1 MIKNY
6 FITAWRNIKRQ
17 KSFSVINIF
26 GLAIGLACC
35 LILLAF
41 VRQELS
47 YDHFHTNSDRIF
59 RVAQKVEGNQNWA
72 WTGGAVAPMMVKE
85 FDQVESA
92 VRIHRTSTY
101 LRPADGPN
109 QGESFREEKFT
120 FADEGFFEVFDFPLL
135 SGTTTGVLDDPFQI
149 LLTES
154 MAKKYFGKEDPIGK
168 SLISTGDFEFVV
180 KGVLKDLPSNT
191 HLDFDFITS
200 LNSFK
205 ATESYPLTAEFGSF
219 WWPYC
224 YTYVKLKDPSDV
236 HFVNS
241 GTLEASKKA
250 RSEEEAKKYI
260 PFLQPITDIHLDN
273 SYQSELSPSTPKST
287 VYIFLSIG
295 IFILI
300 LACINFINLSTARAI
315 KRMKE
320 IGIRKVTGAKKS
332 QLVLQFFTESFLVNV
347 FAMVL
352 ALVLVEILLPVF
364 SGLLQQEIPF
374 NLFADR
380 QVWMFLLITL
390 AVSTFLSGFFPA
402 LYLSGLKPNLIL
414 KGTTFQS
421 NKSALRQSLVVLQFV
436 MSGILVFCATVAYFQ
451 QSYMRKADLGFD
463 RENIIAISMGEVSR
477 SNRESLTNAYK
488 QFSFV
493 ENVLGSSARPGVDAG
508 WGPQISYEGQNP
520 NDQNWINQQYVDFNY
535 FETIGVEMVAGR
547 EFSSEFND
555 KGDAFKMR
563 EIFPAIRNGGFI
575 INESLAKMMGLS
587 PEQTLGKPIE
597 VFTEENGER
606 FMDFRGNVVGVVKD
620 YQTSDLRFAIQP
632 TIYAPVQNGISDNS
646 SHLLVKI
653 NSEDIPQA
661 TAALSSKWKEINPSI
676 PFEYSLLEDSLVRQY
691 DRETR
696 LSNLLGLFALLT
708 LLISSLGLL
717 GLSIFMAE
725 GRRKEIGI
733 RKVMG
738 ASPLSIVHQLT
749 KDFLKPVIVAI
760 VLALPIGYYIMGT
773 WLEQFANKVQ
783 MQVGFFVLTAAVAI
797 LIAWLTIAI
806 QSWRAASDN
815 PADSLKAE

>member
-6 FITAWRNIKRQ
+6 FLVAWRNIKRQ
-17 KSFSVINIF
+17 KAFSAINIF
-26 GLAIGLACC
+26 GLALGLACC

-47 YDHFHTNSDRIF
+47 YDHFHTDSDRIF
-59 RVAQKVEGNQNWA
+59 RVAQRVDGSEKWA
-72 WTGGAVAPMMVKE
+72 WTGGAMAPMMAKE
-85 FDQVESA
+85 FDQIEKA

-120 FADEGFFEVFDFPLL
+120 FADKDFFEVFDFPLL
-135 SGTTTGVLDDPFQI
+135 SGTTAGVLEDPFQI

-154 MAKKYFGKEDPIGK
+154 MAKKYFGDADPVGK
-168 SLISTGDFEFVV
+168 SLISTGNFEFVI

-205 ATESYPLTAEFGSF
+205 ATESFPLTAEFGSF
-219 WWPYC
+219 WWPAC
-224 YTYVKLKDPSDV
+224 YTYVKLKNASDV
-236 HFVNS
+236 HFVNN
-241 GTLEASKKA
+241 GAMEASKKA
-250 RSEEEAKKYI
+250 RSQEEASKYV
-260 PFLQPITDIHLDN
+260 PFLQPVTDIHLDN

-320 IGIRKVTGAKKS
+320 IGIRKVTGARKS
-332 QLVLQFFTESFLVNV
+332 QLILQFFTESFLVNI
-347 FAMVL
+347 FAMIL
-352 ALVLVEILLPVF
+352 ALGLVEILLPVF

-374 NLFADR
+374 NLNEDR
-380 QVWMFLLITL
+380 QVWLFLAGTL

-402 LYLSGLKPNLIL
+402 IYLSGLRPNLIL
-414 KGTTFQS
+414 KGSTLQS
-421 NKSALRQSLVVLQFV
+421 NRSPLRQSLVVLQFV
-436 MSGILVFCATVAYFQ
+436 MAGILVFCATVAYFQ

-463 RENIIAISMGEVSR
+463 RENILSISMGEVSR

-493 ENVLGSSARPGVDAG
+493 ESVLGSSARPGVDAG
-508 WGPQISYEGQNP
+508 WGPQFYYEGQDP
-520 NDQNWINQQYVDFNY
+520 NEQNWVNQQYIDFNY
-535 FETIGVEMVAGR
+535 FETIGVPMVAGR
-547 EFSSEFND
+547 EFSPEFND
-555 KGDAFKMR
+555 KGDAFRMR
-563 EIFPAIRNGGFI
+563 EIFPAVRNGGFI
-575 INESLAKMMGLS
+575 INESLAKLMGLS
-587 PEQTLGKPIE
+587 PEESLGKPIE
-597 VFTEENGER
+597 VFTEENGQR
-606 FMDFRGNVVGVVKD
+606 FMDFHGNVVGVVKD

-632 TIYAPVQNGISDNS
+632 TIYTPVQNGIADNS
-646 SHLLVKI
+646 SHLLVKLTTG
-653 NSEDIPQA
+653 DVGKA
-661 TAALSSKWKEINPSI
+661 AAALSAKWKEINPTI
-676 PFEYSLLEDSLVRQY
+676 PFEFTVLEDSLIRQY

-708 LLISSLGLL
+708 IFISSMGLL

-725 GRRKEIGI
+725 SRKKEIGI
-733 RKVMG
+733 RKVLG
-738 ASPLSIVHQLT
+738 ASAASIVHDLT
-749 KDFLKPVIVAI
+749 KDFLKPVVFAVI
-760 VLALPIGYYIMGT
+760 LAMPIGYWIMQN
-773 WLEQFANKVQ
+773 WLAQFANKVQ
-783 MQVGFFVLTAAVAI
+783 MQASYFLLTAGIAI
-797 LIAWLTIAI
+797 LIAWCTVAL
-806 QSWRAASDN
+806 QSWRAASNN
-815 PADSLKAE
+815 PADAIKVE

>member
-6 FITAWRNIKRQ
+6 FLTAWRNIKRQ
-17 KSFSVINIF
+17 KAFSAINIF
-26 GLAIGLACC
+26 GLAMGLACC

-47 YDHFHTNSDRIF
+47 YDDFHTDSDRIF
-59 RVAQKVEGNQNWA
+59 RVAQKVDGTENWA
-72 WTGGAVAPMMVKE
+72 WTGGAMAPMLMKE
-85 FDQVESA
+85 FDQVEMA
-92 VRIHRTSTY
+92 VRIHQTSTY
-101 LRPADGPN
+101 LKPSDGQN

-135 SGTTTGVLDDPFQI
+135 SGTATGVLVDPFQI

-154 MAKKYFGKEDPIGK
+154 MAKKYFGEADPVGK

-205 ATESYPLTAEFGSF
+205 ATENYPLTAEFGSF
-219 WWPYC
+219 WWPSC

-241 GTLEASKKA
+241 RAMEASKKA
-250 RSEEEAKKYI
+250 RSEDEAKKYV
-260 PFLQPITDIHLDN
+260 PFLQPVTGIHLDN
-273 SYQSELSPSTPKST
+273 SYQGELTPSTPKST

-332 QLVLQFFTESFLVNV
+332 QLVWQFFTESFLVNV
-347 FAMVL
+347 FAMCF
-352 ALVLVEILLPVF
+352 ALLLVEILLPIF

-374 NLFADR
+374 DLFSDQ
-380 QVWMFLLITL
+380 QVWVFLGLTL
-390 AVSTFLSGFFPA
+390 VVSTFLSGFFPA

-414 KGTTFQS
+414 KGTTFPS

-463 RENIIAISMGEVSR
+463 RENILSISMGEVSR
-477 SNRESLTNAYK
+477 SNRESLTNAFK

-493 ENVLGSSARPGVDAG
+493 ENVLGTSSRPGVDAG
-508 WGPQISYEGQNP
+508 MGPQISYKGLNP
-520 NDQNWINQQYVDFNY
+520 NEQNWINHQYIDFNY
-535 FETIGVEMVAGR
+535 FETIDVPILAGR
-547 EFSSEFND
+547 EFSEEFND

-563 EIFPAIRNGGFI
+563 EIFPAVRNGGFI
-575 INESLAKMMGLS
+575 INESLAKKMGLS
-587 PEQTLGKPIE
+587 PEESLGKPIE
-597 VFTEENGER
+597 VFTEENGMR
-606 FMDFRGNVVGVVKD
+606 YLDFHGNVVGVVKD

-632 TIYAPVQNGISDNS
+632 TIYSPVKNGISDNS

-653 NSEDIPQA
+653 NTEDIPQA
-661 TAALSSKWKEINPSI
+661 AATLSAKWKEINQTI
-676 PFEYSLLEDSLVRQY
+676 PFEYTVLEDSLLKQY

-738 ASPLSIVHQLT
+738 ASAISIVHQLT
-749 KDFLKPVIVAI
+749 KDFLKPVIIAI
-760 VLALPIGYYIMGT
+760 VLALPIGYFIMGT

-783 MQVGFFVLTAAVAI
+783 MQVGFFLLTAVVAI

-815 PADSLKAE
+815 PVDSLKSE